1 MDLFAE
7 GRLTLLCEIY
17 AGEAGKVG
25 GVYNYGLV
33 TPGEVYQLG
42 GGGKDFEL
50 DNREA
55 ATWRVQRESEE
66 GRSRPYCCDYRLRQ
80 RKNDGQMSY
89 VKTYVFRIV
98 NSVILMATGSSFF
111 RCRSATG

>member
-1 MDLFAE
+1 MDVFAQ

-55 ATWRVQRESEE
+55 AT
-66 GRSRPYCCDYRLRQ
+66 
-80 RKNDGQMSY
+80 
-89 VKTYVFRIV
+89 
-98 NSVILMATGSSFF
+98 
-111 RCRSATG
+111 